1 MAGVQTSEVD
11 SILKTLQTDYP
22 SILAYCVI
30 NAEAIVVK
38 HSEHMSYERAVMY
51 GALVTGFLLNCRKC
65 VRELVGDEPTSVRI
79 RTKESTEIIVL
90 LSGENTLIVLQNCG
104 NIEENVTT
112 PKAVAA
118 PEKAKEG

>member
-11 SILKTLQTDYP
+11 SILKTLQGDYP

-51 GALVTGFLLNCRKC
+51 GALVTDFLLNCRKC
-65 VRELVGDEPTSVRI
+65 VRELLGDEPTSVRI
-79 RTKESTEIIVL
+79 RTKEQTEIIVL
-90 LSGENTLIVLQNCG
+90 LSGDNTLIVLQNCG
-104 NIEENVTT
+104 SIQED
-112 PKAVAA
+112 VAA
-118 PEKAKEG
+118 PVAGAAAVEKKE